1 MPVGVTYVTEEPR
14 HFFCV
19 KWTLTY
25 LAAQSILGGRGWQ
38 GSRGGMVRARERLRV
53 GV

>member
-1 MPVGVTYVTEEPR
+1 MSAGVTYVTEE
-14 HFFCV
+14 HFFFV

-25 LAAQSILGGRGWQ
+25 LALGILGWGGWK